1 MDAAGSMIKQ
11 VPFSIEAEQAVL
23 GAIIIKPDVF
33 DQIGGMLSSHDF
45 YLEDHKVIFN
55 ALTKMY
61 SQNKVIDTI
70 TLVNSLSEHN
80 GRDKESSIQYISL
93 IAESVPVLANV
104 KEYAKIIKD
113 KSILRSLIEACTEI
127 STEAYEEES
136 PVRNIV
142 DAAQQRIFD
151 ISNGNE
157 TKEFRHI
164 RDILQNVYQELELLS
179 SNKGAVSGTKT
190 GFSGLDKYLIQ
201 MGKGD
206 LVIVGARPGMGK
218 TSFAMNIATNVAKNT
233 HKSVCIFSLEM
244 SGEQLVT
251 RILSSEALVNSYNLR
266 SGQLTPD
273 DWENIAGV
281 ISTLSG
287 CDIYVDDTSQITSTE
302 MKGKLRRIPNLGLV
316 VIDYIGLMQSTSK
329 SDNRAQQVGE
339 ISRDLKIMAKEFGI
353 PIVCCAQ
360 LNRGTESR
368 PGQGKKPT
376 LADLR
381 DSGSIE
387 QDADIVM
394 FLYRDEYYK
403 DIGGKDDSKE
413 GGEKDKTAPKEDTAN
428 TAEVIIAKN
437 RHGSVANVK
446 MGWIGQFTKFRT
458 LEEDNNSNV

>member
-1 MDAAGSMIKQ
+1 MDDSSALIKQ

-23 GAIIIKPDVF
+23 GAIIIKPETF
-33 DQIGGMLSSHDF
+33 DQIGGTLTVHDF

-55 ALTKMY
+55 ALSKMY
-61 SQNKVIDTI
+61 FQNKVIDTI
-70 TLVNSLSEHN
+70 TLINSLSDSS
-80 GRDKESSIQYISL
+80 GKDKESSIQYISL
-93 IAESVPVLANV
+93 IAESVPVIANV
-104 KEYAKIIKD
+104 KEYAKIIKE
-113 KSILRSLIEACTEI
+113 KSILRSLITACDEI
-127 STEAYEEES
+127 RKDAYDEDA
-136 PVRNIV
+136 PVRNII
-142 DAAQQRIFD
+142 DSAQQRIFD

-179 SNKGAVSGTKT
+179 ANKGAVSGCKT
-190 GFSGLDKYLIQ
+190 GFSGLDRVLIQ

-233 HKSVCIFSLEM
+233 QKSVCIFSLEM

-251 RILSSEALVNSYNLR
+251 RILSSEALVDSYNLR

-273 DWENIAGV
+273 DWNNIAGV

-287 CDIYVDDTSQITSTE
+287 CDIYVDDTSQITATE

-403 DIGGKDDSKE
+403 DIGGKDESAEGAKE
-413 GGEKDKTAPKEDTAN
+413 PASADGAN
-428 TAEVIIAKN
+428 TAEVIVAKN
-437 RHGSVANVK
+437 RHGSVKNVK
-446 MGWIGQFTKFRT
+446 MGWIGKFTKFRT
-458 LEEDNNSNV
+458 LEEDNLPND